1 MANPVTIP
9 TLSDEYLTSFVVAAI
24 RRQAGHHFLGSTFEN
39 AEAWLQLLKDHTEQI
54 RRETEVVRGEVQALE
69 RKELALQAQRRR
81 LQWREKKNAARY
93 RWLKGCKALEL
104 HSSNTRWTREDG
116 TTFFQL
122 HQLAEG
128 GTGHAAYETL
138 DETIDAA
145 MLVARE
151 RDGEQ
156 P

>member
-1 MANPVTIP
+1 MLETHYV
-9 TLSDEYLTSFVVAAI
+9 
-24 RRQAGHHFLGSTFEN
+24 
-39 AEAWLQLLKDHTEQI
+39 EAWLQLLKDHTEQI
-54 RRETEVVRGEVQALE
+54 RRETQALE

-81 LQWREKKNAARY
+81 LQEREKKDAARY

-104 HSSNTRWTREDG
+104 YSSNTRWTREDG